1 MKTILSLMLL
11 SVVVAF
17 ASCKKNPTPTPDPDP
32 IGKIFIAGVDTSGV
46 YPNVS
51 YVAKYWVDGKAHN
64 LTNSVNYASAT
75 SIYVADGH
83 VYVAGNERSNKN
95 SVDVAKY
102 WKDGE
107 AVVLGDGIKK
117 SFAHSIVVLGSDVY
131 VAGES
136 DGKAVYWKN
145 NTMNVLPDGVQANSI
160 AVVGTDVYIAGNN
173 RVSINYEST
182 NTVKYWKN
190 GVSVDLETSNSVNN
204 ASSIFVKGEDVYVT
218 GFIHNTDDVLTA
230 RYWKNGTA
238 TDLSGSTSS
247 SIFVDGQD
255 VYVSGTKENPDLS
268 LSPYLTYWKNG
279 APTIITTTGFAEEE
293 GIFVSNGDVYVVG
306 REGTAQA
313 KNITAKYWKNGVATT
328 VEGLDQGN
336 AIFIVK

>member
-1 MKTILSLMLL
+1 MLL
-11 SVVVAF
+11 CVVVTF
-17 ASCKKNPTPTPDPDP
+17 ASCKKTSTPDPDP
-32 IGKIFIAGVDTSGV
+32 DPNPNPNPIGKIFVAGVDTSGV

-51 YVAKYWVDGKAHN
+51 YVAKYWVDGKAFP
-64 LTNSVNYASAT
+64 LTDGGNGYATAT

-83 VYVAGNERSNKN
+83 VYVAGSEKSNK
-95 SVDVAKY
+95 VDVAKY
-102 WKDGE
+102 WKDGQ
-107 AVVLGDGIKK
+107 AVVLGDGIKR
-117 SFAHSIVVLGSDVY
+117 SFAYSIVVLGSDVY

-160 AVVGTDVYIAGNN
+160 AVVGTDIYIAGNN
-173 RVSINYEST
+173 RISINYEST
-182 NTVKYWKN
+182 YTVKYWKN
-190 GVSVDLETSNSVNN
+190 GVSADLETSNSVNN
-204 ASSIFVKGEDVYVT
+204 VSSIFVKGEDVYVT
-218 GFIHNTDDVLTA
+218 GFIHNTDDELTA

-255 VYVSGTKENPDLS
+255 IYVSGTKENPDPS
-268 LSPYLTYWKNG
+268 SSPYLTYWKNG
-279 APTIITTTGFAEEE
+279 TPTIINTTGFAEEE

-306 REGTAQA
+306 REGTVQS